1 MSVECFVTGGSGFVG
16 QHLLARL
23 TAAGYKAW
31 VLMRTPGNI
40 ERLRKQVGQLGGN
53 PAYIHAVEGD
63 ISREGLGISE
73 ADKQCVSSASVIFH
87 LAAEFSWGLSM
98 ERAQAVN
105 VLRMRARTTRS
116 FILLRCAATARVGT
130 SWKGSLWFHS
140 FEIWHKVGSKR
151 SPAPPVTG
159 CH

>member
-87 LAAEFSWGLSM
+87 LAAEFSWGCQWSAPRQSM
-98 ERAQAVN
+98 CLGR
-105 VLRMRARTTRS
+105 
-116 FILLRCAATARVGT
+116 
-130 SWKGSLWFHS
+130 
-140 FEIWHKVGSKR
+140 
-151 SPAPPVTG
+151 
-159 CH
+159 

>member
-53 PAYIHAVEGD
+53 PAYINALRAISVERGSGSAKRT
-63 ISREGLGISE
+63 SRV
-73 ADKQCVSSASVIFH
+73 C
-87 LAAEFSWGLSM
+87 
-98 ERAQAVN
+98 
-105 VLRMRARTTRS
+105 LRP
-116 FILLRCAATARVGT
+116 L
-130 SWKGSLWFHS
+130 
-140 FEIWHKVGSKR
+140 
-151 SPAPPVTG
+151 
-159 CH
+159 